1 MRIDTSLSIYQ
12 KALLKELGPD
22 YRKQLFDLE
31 QVIYRDLGTYDI
43 EISGGHRK
51 KDPFAIYVWLKEW
64 PRIVER
70 HLRLPHD
77 HEMIKALLDDIVKRY
92 SNMPVEES
100 VSHLPEVVRDAI
112 LSYYRS
118 KKTVS
123 KDDIVDD
130 IVMKEENEHE

>member
-1 MRIDTSLSIYQ
+1 M
-12 KALLKELGPD
+12 
-22 YRKQLFDLE
+22 
-31 QVIYRDLGTYDI
+31 
-43 EISGGHRK
+43 
-51 KDPFAIYVWLKEW
+51 WLKEW
-64 PRIVER
+64 PKTVER

-77 HEMIKALLDDIVKRY
+77 HKLLKALLDDIVKRY

-100 VSHLPEVVRDAI
+100 VSHLPEVVRGAI

-123 KDDIVDD
+123 TDDVVDD